1 MPHAPP
7 AELDE
12 LTFARARRGE
22 RAACARFVAFY
33 ERRVFAVLS
42 RILGPSGRAAVV
54 EDLAQETFLR
64 ALRALPR
71 FVPGGPAR
79 VSTWLLTIATRQAL
93 TELRRRAPTV
103 ANVEP
108 AAVSTEGDAE
118 RVHARRDLER
128 AIAEL
133 TPEQR
138 AVFVLRDAH
147 GFSEAEVAKALE
159 IDVPA
164 VKSRLFRARNRLR
177 KSLSNGGES

>member
-12 LTFARARRGE
+12 LTLARARRGD
-22 RAACARFVAFY
+22 RAACARFVACY
-33 ERRVFAVLS
+33 EQRVFAVLS
-42 RILGPSGRAAVV
+42 RVLGPSGRAAAV

-71 FVPGGPAR
+71 FSPGGPAR

-93 TELRRRAPTV
+93 TELRRGGPSTSAMPTE
-103 ANVEP
+103 AT
-108 AAVSTEGDAE
+108 AGDAD

-147 GFSEAEVAKALE
+147 GFTEVEVAEALE

-164 VKSRLFRARNRLR
+164 VKARLHRARKRLR
-177 KSLSNGGES
+177 KFLSHGGES

>member
-7 AELDE
+7 AELDD
-12 LTFARARRGE
+12 LTLARARRGE
-22 RAACARFVAFY
+22 RAACSRFVAFY

-42 RILGPSGRAAVV
+42 RVLGPHGRAAVV

-71 FVPGGPAR
+71 FVPNGPAR

-93 TELRRRAPTV
+93 TELRRRGPTI
-103 ANVEP
+103 ASIEP
-108 AAVSTEGDAE
+108 SSEGDPE
-118 RVHARRDLER
+118 RVHVRRDLER

-147 GFSEAEVAKALE
+147 GFTEAEVAEALE
-159 IDVPA
+159 IEIPA
-164 VKSRLFRARNRLR
+164 VKSRLHRARTRLR
-177 KSLSNGGES
+177 TLLGNRGES

>member
-1 MPHAPP
+1 
-7 AELDE
+7 
-12 LTFARARRGE
+12 
-22 RAACARFVAFY
+22 V
-33 ERRVFAVLS
+33 
-42 RILGPSGRAAVV
+42 LGPGGRAAVV

-93 TELRRRAPTV
+93 TELRRRGPEQAGV
-103 ANVEP
+103 DSP
-108 AAVSTEGDAE
+108 ATSAHGDPE

-133 TPEQR
+133 TAEQR

-147 GFSEAEVAKALE
+147 GFSETEVAEALE
-159 IDVPA
+159 IDVSA
-164 VKSRLFRARNRLR
+164 VKSRLHRARARLR
-177 KSLSNGGES
+177 KLLVQGGES